1 MLATALMM
9 IIPESERSNLSLV
22 GEKVFVHPDMVRA
35 NEYVLREYVAPVR
48 EVLIFVPCA
57 KVKPYHTSPSHQNYD
72 KVIFSVLEPEEVHIV
87 AFGTCGVTPRELD
100 NEYPFADYDFVL
112 GDCDVIS
119 VKKKFIELESARLCR
134 YLKKTRRNYR
144 HRVAYCTG
152 DFRKAMQQAC
162 EMTDLGVTILP
173 REETLER
180 CRVRGR
186 RFEYGSLSNAQYL
199 ADLKDALRSLAVDPR
214 EDVQLGTLVKALYD
228 YDWYL
233 L

>member
-1 MLATALMM
+1 M
-9 IIPESERSNLSLV
+9 IIPESERSSLPLV
-22 GEKVFVHPDMVRA
+22 GEKIFAHPDMVRA

-57 KVKPYHTSPSHQNYD
+57 KVKPYRTSPSHQNYD

-100 NEYPFADYDFVL
+100 TEYPFADYDFVL

-119 VKKKFIELESARLCR
+119 VKKRFIELESARLHR
-134 YLKKTRRNYR
+134 YLEKTRSNYR

-162 EMTDLGVTILP
+162 EMTDLAVTILP
-173 REETLER
+173 RQETLER

-186 RFEYGSLSNAQYL
+186 RFEYRELKQRAILS
-199 ADLKDALRSLAVDPR
+199 
-214 EDVQLGTLVKALYD
+214 
-228 YDWYL
+228 
-233 L
+233 